1 MERILGRPKYNARD
15 YGCCPK
21 KSRIGSQCLGVVI
34 GLSHASLEESFARY
48 TTRSGVNHVAGEQVD
63 WSFCVRGLVCFDLE

>member
-1 MERILGRPKYNARD
+1 MRWSEFWDARNIMR
-15 YGCCPK
+15 GIISAVRK

-48 TTRSGVNHVAGEQVD
+48 TTRSGVNHVANKLIGV
-63 WSFCVRGLVCFDLE
+63 FV